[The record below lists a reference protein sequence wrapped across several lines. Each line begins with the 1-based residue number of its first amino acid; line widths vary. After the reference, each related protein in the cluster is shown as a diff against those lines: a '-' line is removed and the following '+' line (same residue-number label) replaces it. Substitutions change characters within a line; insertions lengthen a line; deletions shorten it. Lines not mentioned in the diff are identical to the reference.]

1 MSSMEAGSSSATIF
15 ATDSSTASRLLTA
28 DKTRF
33 SSPRVERS
41 NGDITVMQ
49 NGAYTACEPC
59 KDHPERPPFW
69 QVRATKIIENQETH
83 TIYYENA
90 QLLFWGFPV
99 FWWPY
104 FSSPDATVNKQTG
117 ILAPSIVSGSNLGT
131 GFSMPYFINLA
142 PNYDLTLI
150 PTYLSKQGLLGEVD
164 WRQRTVER
172 HLQHPRDRDRPGAAR
187 RIPRLSLRRGRFSRA
202 RIDRIG
208 RQLPSQRHVAVRL
221 ERHMDERQIL
231 SQRLPAPGHRLQQ
244 FLFPGRDLIG
254 LSARPVGPELLRP
267 QRLPFRGHDCDRRQS
282 HVAGRGRPG
291 VRLQSRHQRS
301 RRPHLRDRR
310 RTDDR
315 HQRRQHRPDQRSF
328 PVHRHADLRQRLSP
342 L

>member
-1 MSSMEAGSSSATIF
+1 MPTSLSTTRTRTRSRPQGSVQLFYQGRVLQADKVIYERATKRVY
-15 ATDSSTASRLLTA
+15 AEGHAKMTDEHGDVVYGTRFELSDDFRDGFIDSVQALTA

-41 NGDITVMQ
+41 NGDITVLQ

-150 PTYLSKQGLLGEVD
+150 PTYLSKQGLLGEID

-172 HLQHPRDRDRPGAAR
+172 RPTT
-187 RIPRLSLRRGRFSRA
+187 S
-202 RIDRIG
+202 
-208 RQLPSQRHVAVRL
+208 
-221 ERHMDERQIL
+221 
-231 SQRLPAPGHRLQQ
+231 
-244 FLFPGRDLIG
+244 
-254 LSARPVGPELLRP
+254 
-267 QRLPFRGHDCDRRQS
+267 
-282 HVAGRGRPG
+282 GRPG
-291 VRLQSRHQRS
+291 STRS
-301 RRPHLRDRR
+301 SPAH
-310 RTDDR
+310 
-315 HQRRQHRPDQRSF
+315 
-328 PVHRHADLRQRLSP
+328 SP
-342 L
+342 LILTARAVFASADRSNRPATSFSTTCGNSVGTAHG